1 MKPRI
6 TIDME
11 RRLATTID
19 VHRFIQDINAG
30 KFDRIVEAL
39 AGDDIEAQEEAYMEL
54 DRLVSTYTANNNK
67 YPQRQQQTV
76 LALTAKELLGKNLP
90 DEYDWHGAFPVCD
103 ENGLI
108 EDIIDADGYSHITGL
123 AWDLTEY
130 RWNGE
135 AYFPAYFPVDLGA
148 LKRTPSV
155 KKQKNIRILKSFAKQ
170 GDTIYG
176 TTISKGNMT
185 RTIRIFHANNG
196 KIRDISYGAS
206 LILEWP
212 YDEESNGICV
222 HGAGMDA
229 LQHTVN
235 TLAYTIWGD
244 VTALKYAWL

>member
-148 LKRTPSV
+148 LKRTPADRLWEEHV
-155 KKQKNIRILKSFAKQ
+155 
-170 GDTIYG
+170 GDQ
-176 TTISKGNMT
+176 SPVEFW
-185 RTIRIFHANNG
+185 R
-196 KIRDISYGAS
+196 
-206 LILEWP
+206 
-212 YDEESNGICV
+212 
-222 HGAGMDA
+222 
-229 LQHTVN
+229 
-235 TLAYTIWGD
+235 LAVAEDPD
-244 VTALKYAWL
+244 VTPEGACIEYMEFRMRVYPGCITPNESLFIAHKLAEYIRGTLS